1 MSYPPGLSVHLGR
14 AVTTVCF
21 GWRVTRR
28 DGAVCGFTDHDLPL
42 TVDGTAL
49 EPGSGF
55 SGSEARETLGF
66 GVDAVDVEGALSS
79 GGIDPDDVAAGL
91 YDGAT
96 VETFLVNWRQPS
108 DFALLR
114 TATIGRT
121 TRSDGRF
128 VAELEGRKHALDQ
141 PSGRYL
147 RRHCDAELGDA
158 RCGFALSGPAHVGAG
173 AVNAVVAPDTIVAS
187 GLSAFPLGWL
197 SNGVLTWS
205 GGAEAT
211 RQVRVIE
218 HRRQGGDDLLVL
230 WREQGAAPQVGDAF
244 TVVSGCDKTFSTCR
258 EKFANALNFRGF
270 PHLPGNDAAY
280 AYVSEEGVFDG
291 APLVP

>member
-1 MSYPPGLSVHLGR
+1 MSYPPALSAHLAGR
-14 AVTTVCF
+14 LTTVCH
-21 GWRVTRR
+21 GWRLTRR
-28 DGAVCGFTDHDLPL
+28 DGAVSGFTDHDRPL

-55 SGSEARETLGF
+55 SASEARDALGF
-66 GVDAVDVEGALSS
+66 GVDTVDVEGALSS
-79 GGIDPDDVAAGL
+79 AGIDPDYLAAGL

-96 VETFLVNWRQPS
+96 VETFLVNWREPV

-114 TATIGRT
+114 KATIGRT

-128 VAELEGRKHALDQ
+128 VAELESTAHALDR

-158 RCGFALSGPAHVGAG
+158 RCGMTLAGPAFNGSGTVL
-173 AVNAVVAPDTIVAS
+173 AVVATDTIVVA
-187 GLSAFPLGWL
+187 GLSGFEPGWFTH
-197 SNGVLTWS
+197 GVLTWS
-205 GGAEAT
+205 DGAEDG
-211 RQVRVIE
+211 RSVRVAG
-218 HRRQGGDDLLVL
+218 HRRQGGADVLVL
-230 WREQGAAPQVGDAF
+230 WREHGPPVADGTGFAIVA
-244 TVVSGCDKTFSTCR
+244 GCDKSFSTCKA
-258 EKFANALNFRGF
+258 KFGNQLNFRGF